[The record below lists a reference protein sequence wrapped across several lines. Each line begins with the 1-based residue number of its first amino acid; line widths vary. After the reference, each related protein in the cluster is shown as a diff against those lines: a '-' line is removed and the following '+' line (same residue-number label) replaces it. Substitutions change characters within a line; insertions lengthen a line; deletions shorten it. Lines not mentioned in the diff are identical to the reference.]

1 MTILRSVRGGI
12 LFLLFVNHDA
22 PHYTFT
28 SLSLRQLDKHF
39 KTHRDFEPTQ
49 SSTSFLGNQTRFF
62 FAR

>member
-12 LFLLFVNHDA
+12 LFLLLVNHDA

-39 KTHRDFEPTQ
+39 KMLRDFEPT
-49 SSTSFLGNQTRFF
+49 
-62 FAR
+62 